1 MEYSEHN
8 PKYCPM
14 FPMGCLYTQISWLP
28 RHQTLHL
35 MPYDIANKTN
45 SLYYDAMMHFK

>member
-14 FPMGCLYTQISWLP
+14 FPMGCPTYRLVGCHDTKLFILCHMILRIRLVLSTMVL
-28 RHQTLHL
+28 
-35 MPYDIANKTN
+35 
-45 SLYYDAMMHFK
+45 